1 MNPSRIIVNQLADA
15 LKITATCRCDDDFEE
30 VALISGEL
38 NLWHLRPFSDARF
51 VIVRFIARSLRQ
63 FHQSIPRSAHF
74 YDFWTITN

>member
-38 NLWHLRPFSDARF
+38 NLWHLHPFQRF
-51 VIVRFIARSLRQ
+51 GS
-63 FHQSIPRSAHF
+63 
-74 YDFWTITN
+74 